1 MTALRKG
8 KLVVVVEDDPL
19 VLEATETLLRSWGCR
34 VVAAQCCGDAIVK
47 LRDLGERPDLI
58 VCDYRLPRG
67 PNGVDAIKILRGA
80 SKIPAFLISAD
91 ASLPGD
97 EDGGNGYRLLHKP
110 VDPKKFRALLIDAS
124 LLPGRDRLA
133 G

>member
-1 MTALRKG
+1 MRAVRKG
-8 KLVVVVEDDPL
+8 KLAVIVEDDPL
-19 VLEATETLLRSWGCR
+19 VLEATESLLRSWGCR

-47 LRDLGERPDLI
+47 LRDLGEPPDLI

-67 PNGVDAIKILRGA
+67 PNGVDAIKMLRGA

-97 EDGGNGYRLLHKP
+97 EDGGGYRLLHKP